1 MTHPP
6 PSRKGGRYLG
16 VIRRGQ
22 LVSKVLLLADMIR
35 RHYRPRKTTPVQ
47 LAMLIM
53 LETDCSRAT
62 AYRWAAEFRD
72 ALGLELAEARTKNTI
87 RGS

>member
-1 MTHPP
+1 MKLGTLGTH
-6 PSRKGGRYLG
+6 
-16 VIRRGQ
+16 GQ
-22 LVSKVLLLADMIR
+22 PVANVLRLADMIR
-35 RHYRPRKTTPVQ
+35 RRYRPRKTTPVQ

-72 ALGLELAEARTKNTI
+72 ALGLELADGVKSHSTQEKQ
-87 RGS
+87 S